1 MIIGESMLILGLDW
15 ASLAICCKEPMLYL
29 LHFIRFFAC
38 RLIERCT
45 DARIFAPDNSTI
57 LL

>member
-1 MIIGESMLILGLDW
+1 MLILGLDW